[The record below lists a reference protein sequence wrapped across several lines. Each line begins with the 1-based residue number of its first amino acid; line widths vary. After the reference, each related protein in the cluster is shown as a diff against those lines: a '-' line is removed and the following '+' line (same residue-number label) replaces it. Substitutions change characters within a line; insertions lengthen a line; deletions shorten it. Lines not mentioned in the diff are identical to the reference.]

1 MLPGIKLSI
10 KSKLQI
16 MLLSASLGSILVVGY
31 LSWSKSRNILTE
43 RIFSQLTSV
52 RASKA
57 YQIES
62 YFNLLRNQI
71 ETLCENRMVVEAMTE
86 FDTEFDRKSH

>member
-1 MLPGIKLSI
+1 MFGLNRLSI

-16 MLLSASLGSILVVGY
+16 IMLVASLGSILVVGY
-31 LSWSKSRNILTE
+31 LSWYKGQQTLTK
-43 RIFSQLTSV
+43 RIFNQLTSV

-62 YFNLLRNQI
+62 YFRTLRSHI
-71 ETLCENRMVVEAMTE
+71 ETLSEDPHGSR
-86 FDTEFDRKSH
+86 SHERV